1 GAVGNAEWTGVPL
14 AALLERVGVRDRAV
28 EVILE
33 GADEGEL
40 KDDPKPVG
48 TIRFARSLPLVKA
61 RQPGVLLAYKM
72 NGVDLPVPHGA
83 PLRAVVPGWYGV
95 ASIKWLTRIVVTD
108 RPFTGYYQTFD
119 YSTFGRRDGLPV
131 MVPITEMEVK
141 AEVARPLRNEVVAA
155 NADY

>member
-1 GAVGNAEWTGVPL
+1 
-14 AALLERVGVRDRAV
+14 
-28 EVILE
+28 
-33 GADEGEL
+33 
-40 KDDPKPVG
+40 
-48 TIRFARSLPLVKA
+48 
-61 RQPGVLLAYKM
+61 LAYKM
-72 NGVDLPVPHGA
+72 NGVDLPVAHGA

-155 NADY
+155 NADYRVHGAAWTGESEVTKVEVSTDGGQTWTAARLLDKAFPFAWRLWEYTWRTPARPGRAVVMARATDKR